1 MVKVL
6 DSTNFDSAINT
17 GVTIVD
23 FYADW
28 CGPCKMMGP
37 VMENISDEVENV
49 SVCKVNVD
57 KANDIAAK
65 YNVMSIPTF
74 IIFKDGNQVE
84 TFKGAMPKEMITSKL
99 NKFINQ

>member
-6 DSTNFDSAINT
+6 DSSNFDSAIDK

-57 KANDIAAK
+57 KANDIAAR

-84 TFKGAMPKEMITSKL
+84 TFKGAMPKEMITNKL
-99 NKFINQ
+99 NKFIKG